1 MDTSACPRVCVPHTV
16 FQNERAQ
23 GVKSS
28 VGLGPQLGL
37 GTLHLQVQ
45 RLHVLGDFEDARIE
59 ILLGQRLVIGQ
70 LLEELHV
77 VDGCQ
82 ILLAGIV
89 ETTQGLAA
97 ISQLGSILQ
106 DLQSITRQVLKAL
119 LAPSSNSLM
128 LLGSFFLGSL
138 AMSCIAQSW
147 KVVSYCI
154 SYIGVNKGRIY
165 IRKGPGLCIA
175 ESNIYI
181 VPI

>member
-45 RLHVLGDFEDARIE
+45 SLHVLGDFEDAGIE

-89 ETTQGLAA
+89 VTTQGLAA

-106 DLQSITRQVLKAL
+106 DLQSITRQALKGFAGTIKQL
-119 LAPSSNSLM
+119 IDVAWKL
-128 LLGSFFLGSL
+128 LLGILGHVLYSSRL
-138 AMSCIAQSW
+138 ESGKLLHLLYWGEQ
-147 KVVSYCI
+147 
-154 SYIGVNKGRIY
+154 R
-165 IRKGPGLCIA
+165 
-175 ESNIYI
+175 SNIYWKRSK
-181 VPI
+181 

>member
-1 MDTSACPRVCVPHTV
+1 MDTSACPRVYVPHTV

-23 GVKSS
+23 GVMSS

-45 RLHVLGDFEDARIE
+45 RLHVLGDFEHARIE

-82 ILLAGIV
+82 ISLAGIAV
-89 ETTQGLAA
+89 TTQGLAA

-106 DLQSITRQVLKAL
+106 ALQSITRQALKGFAGTIKQFIDVAWKL
-119 LAPSSNSLM
+119 
-128 LLGSFFLGSL
+128 LLGILGHVLFSSKL
-138 AMSCIAQSW
+138 ES
-147 KVVSYCI
+147 
-154 SYIGVNKGRIY
+154 
-165 IRKGPGLCIA
+165 RKLLHLLYWG
-175 ESNIYI
+175 E
-181 VPI
+181 